1 MGFQENFQREESEKL
16 KYDSTAFYYFALAI
30 LVVALIPATFY
41 LVIRPMT
48 VGEMIIKTT
57 SIKNCQCK
65 LCVERMKK
73 R

>member
-1 MGFQENFQREESEKL
+1 MGFEENFQREEAEKL
-16 KYDSTAFYYFALAI
+16 KYDTIAFFYFAFSM
-30 LVVALIPATFY
+30 LVVILTPATFF
-41 LVIRPMT
+41 LVIKPMT